1 MNEGSVSDE
10 GVDWVITRR
19 AFLKTTGVA
28 GAITLSAGSV
38 QPVRAQDRPEVTK
51 LTLVNTTSLCAAP
64 QYVAEEL
71 LRGEGFESV
80 RHLRLP
86 GGPEVYRV
94 LTSGHAD
101 IAMAFAAPFLL
112 QVDAGDP
119 TVMLAGVH
127 PGCFELFGNDRVR
140 TIKDLKGKTVAVLGV
155 GGMQHLFVSVM
166 ASYVGLD
173 PRHDISFVT
182 LTTADSMRLLGEGK
196 IDAYLGFPPD
206 PQEMRAKKI
215 GHVVVNSA
223 VDRPWSQYFC
233 CIIAGNREFVRRY
246 PVATKR
252 ALRAILKSA
261 DLCALEPARAA
272 RLVVD
277 RGLVERYDYAF
288 EAIRGLP
295 FAMWREYDPE
305 DTVRFYA
312 LRLHEAGM
320 VKSNPQKLI
329 AQGTDWRF
337 LNALKKELKG

>member
-1 MNEGSVSDE
+1 M
-10 GVDWVITRR
+10 ITRR
-19 AFLKTTGVA
+19 AFLKTTGAA
-28 GAITLSAGSV
+28 GAIAFGAG
-38 QPVRAQDRPEVTK
+38 PVRPVVAQDQPETTR
-51 LTLVNTTSLCAAP
+51 LTLANTTSLCAAP
-64 QYVAEEL
+64 QYIAEEL
-71 LRGEGFESV
+71 LRGEGFDAV

-86 GGPEVYRV
+86 GGPEVYKV
-94 LTSGHAD
+94 LSTGRAD
-101 IAMAFAAPFLL
+101 IAMAFTAPFLL
-112 QVDAGDP
+112 HIDAEEP

-140 TIKDLKGKTVAVLGV
+140 TIRDLKGKTVAVLGV

-173 PRHDISFVT
+173 PRRDISFVT
-182 LTTADSMRLLGEGK
+182 HTTADSMRLLGEGK

-233 CIIAGNREFVRRY
+233 CIIAGNREFVRRH
-246 PVATKR
+246 PMATKR

-261 DLCALEPARAA
+261 DVCALEPARAA
-272 RLVVD
+272 RTVVE
-277 RGLVERYDYAF
+277 RGLAERYDHAF
-288 EAIRGLP
+288 ETIRGLP
-295 FAMWREYDPE
+295 YAMWREYDPE

-320 VKSNPQKLI
+320 VKSSPQKLI
-329 AQGTDWRF
+329 TQGTDWRF
-337 LNALKKELKG
+337 LNELKKELKG

>member
-1 MNEGSVSDE
+1 M
-10 GVDWVITRR
+10 ITRR
-19 AFLKTTGVA
+19 VFLRTTATAGVSGLVA
-28 GAITLSAGSV
+28 THARSLAAETA
-38 QPVRAQDRPEVTK
+38 PETTK
-51 LTLVNTTSLCAAP
+51 LTFVNTTSLCQAP
-64 QYVAEEL
+64 QYLAEKL
-71 LRGEGFESV
+71 LRGEGFAEV

-86 GGPEVYRV
+86 GGADVYQK
-94 LTSGHAD
+94 LSSGEAD
-101 IAMAFAAPFLL
+101 ISMAFTAPFLI

-140 TIKDLKGKTVAVLGV
+140 TIKDLKGKTVAVLGL
-155 GGMQHLFVSVM
+155 GGGQHVFVASM

-173 PRHDISFVT
+173 PRRDINFVT
-182 LTTADSMRLLGEGK
+182 HTAADSMRLLDEGK

-206 PQEMRAKKI
+206 PQELRAKKI

-223 VDRPWSQYFC
+223 ADRPWSQYFC
-233 CIIAGNREFVRRY
+233 CIIASNREFIRRH

-252 ALRAILKSA
+252 AVRAILKSA
-261 DLCALEPARAA
+261 DFCALEPARAA

-277 RGLVERYDYAF
+277 RGYVERYDHAL
-288 EAIRGLP
+288 ETIRGLSYSK
-295 FAMWREYDPE
+295 WREYDPE

-320 VKSNPQKLI
+320 VKSSPQKLI

-337 LNALKKELKG
+337 LTELKKELKG

>member
-1 MNEGSVSDE
+1 
-10 GVDWVITRR
+10 VITRR
-19 AFLKTTGVA
+19 AFLKTTGAA
-28 GAITLSAGSV
+28 GTIALSAG
-38 QPVRAQDRPEVTK
+38 PVRQVGAQDQPETTK
-51 LTLVNTTSLCAAP
+51 LTLLNTTSLCAAP
-64 QYVAEEL
+64 QYIAEEL
-71 LRGEGFESV
+71 LRGEGFDGL

-86 GGPEVYRV
+86 GGPEVYKA
-94 LTSGHAD
+94 LSTGKAD

-127 PGCFELFGNDRVR
+127 PGCFELFGGDRVR
-140 TIKDLKGKTVAVLGV
+140 TIKDLKGKRVAVLGV
-155 GGMQHLFVSVM
+155 GGMQHMFVSAM

-173 PRHDISFVT
+173 PRRDISFVT
-182 LTTADSMRLLGEGK
+182 HTTADSMRLLGEGK

-233 CIIAGNREFVRRY
+233 CIIAGNREFIRRH
-246 PVATKR
+246 PMATKR
-252 ALRAILKSA
+252 VLRAILKSA
-261 DLCALEPARAA
+261 DVCALQPARAA
-272 RLVVD
+272 RMVVD

-295 FAMWREYDPE
+295 YAMWREYDPE

-320 VKSNPQKLI
+320 VKSSPQKLI
-329 AQGTDWRF
+329 TQGTDWRF
-337 LNALKKELKG
+337 LNELKKELKG